1 MRLKNYVPYKLM
13 EKVKVLNGIKLKMVD
28 DELFWWK
35 TAGSRGPLV
44 TPYWRFKKP
53 CINPNGY
60 MVTRLN
66 RKNFYYHRI
75 VFWFGNDDFDIEH
88 YDNTEVIDHIDRD
101 KSNNKLENLR
111 LITFQEN
118 LFNQKAKGWCYFR
131 ERYIAQVCVNG
142 KHHYLGSYHT
152 PEEARCAYLE
162 GKKKYH
168 PIATNN

>member
-1 MRLKNYVPYKLM
+1 M

-162 GKKKYH
+162 GKKKHH

>member
-1 MRLKNYVPYKLM
+1 M

-35 TAGSRGPLV
+35 TAGSRGPLKN
-44 TPYWRFKKP
+44 PYWRFKKP

-75 VFWFGNDDFDIEH
+75 VFWFGNDDFDILH
-88 YDNTEVIDHIDRD
+88 YDNTKVIDHIDRD

-131 ERYIAQVCVNG
+131 ERYIAQV
-142 KHHYLGSYHT
+142 
-152 PEEARCAYLE
+152 
-162 GKKKYH
+162 KYH